1 MSDNGEAVSLNLFK
15 NPTKILNVL
24 ISSKTRIKLL
34 LKFFLNSS
42 NKAYLR
48 GLAQEFGESTNAIRL
63 ELNKLEGAGMLSSE
77 YDGNKKYFS
86 ANKDHPLFSDIQNI
100 VRKYVG
106 IDQIV
111 DQIVNDLGAIKKIY
125 LTGEWAKGK
134 ESDVIDLCFVGHDL
148 NKIYL
153 LEIIEKTER
162 LIGKKIKYLIY
173 KENETLEK
181 GLLIW
186 HKE

>member
-1 MSDNGEAVSLNLFK
+1 M
-15 NPTKILNVL
+15 
-24 ISSKTRIKLL
+24 

-86 ANKDHPLFSDIQNI
+86 ANIEHPLFYDIQNI
-100 VRKYVG
+100 IHKYVG
-106 IDQIV
+106 LDQIIDQIV
-111 DQIVNDLGAIKKIY
+111 TDLGAIKKIY
-125 LTGEWAKGK
+125 LTGEWANGK
-134 ESDVIDLCFVGHDL
+134 ESEVIDLCFVGQDL

-153 LEIIEKTER
+153 LKLIETTEQ

-173 KENETLEK
+173 QEHEILEE

>member
-1 MSDNGEAVSLNLFK
+1 M
-15 NPTKILNVL
+15 
-24 ISSKTRIKLL
+24 
-34 LKFFLNSS
+34 LKFFLNSA

-48 GLAQEFGESTNAIRL
+48 GLAQEFGESTNSIRL
-63 ELNKLEGAGMLSSE
+63 ELNKLEGAGMLCSE
-77 YDGNKKYFS
+77 YNGNKKYFS
-86 ANKDHPLFSDIQNI
+86 ANKQHPLFSDIQNI

-125 LTGEWAKGK
+125 LTGEWAKGV

-153 LEIIEKTER
+153 LNLIEKTEH

-173 KENETLEK
+173 KEHEAIEE

>member
-1 MSDNGEAVSLNLFK
+1 M
-15 NPTKILNVL
+15 
-24 ISSKTRIKLL
+24 
-34 LKFFLNSS
+34 LKFFLNSA

-63 ELNKLEGAGMLSSE
+63 ELNKLEGAGMLCSE

-86 ANKDHPLFSDIQNI
+86 ANKAHPLFYDIQNI

-106 IDQIV
+106 VDQIV

-134 ESDVIDLCFVGHDL
+134 ESDVIDLCFVGSNL

-153 LEIIEKTER
+153 LELIEKTEQ

-173 KENETLEK
+173 QEHEILEE

>member
-1 MSDNGEAVSLNLFK
+1 M
-15 NPTKILNVL
+15 
-24 ISSKTRIKLL
+24 
-34 LKFFLNSS
+34 LKFFLNSA

-63 ELNKLEGAGMLSSE
+63 ELNKLESAGMLCSE

-86 ANKDHPLFSDIQNI
+86 ANKAHPLFSDIQNI

-134 ESDVIDLCFVGHDL
+134 ESEVIDLCFVGTDL

-153 LEIIEKTER
+153 LELIEKTEQ

-173 KENETLEK
+173 EEHEILEEC
-181 GLLIW
+181 LLIW

>member
-1 MSDNGEAVSLNLFK
+1 MEIK
-15 NPTKILNVL
+15 NIFQQIKSTHYFLTFKIL
-24 ISSKTRIKLL
+24 
-34 LKFFLNSS
+34 F
-42 NKAYLR
+42 
-48 GLAQEFGESTNAIRL
+48 
-63 ELNKLEGAGMLSSE
+63 
-77 YDGNKKYFS
+77 
-86 ANKDHPLFSDIQNI
+86 H
-100 VRKYVG
+100 KYVG

-134 ESDVIDLCFVGHDL
+134 ESEVIDLCFVGRDL

-153 LEIIEKTER
+153 LKLIEKTEH

-173 KENETLEK
+173 QEHEALEE

>member
-1 MSDNGEAVSLNLFK
+1 M
-15 NPTKILNVL
+15 
-24 ISSKTRIKLL
+24 
-34 LKFFLNSS
+34 LKFFLNSA

-63 ELNKLEGAGMLSSE
+63 ELNKLESAGMLCSE
-77 YDGNKKYFS
+77 YNGNKKYFS
-86 ANKDHPLFSDIQNI
+86 ANKEHPLFSDIQNI

-134 ESDVIDLCFVGHDL
+134 ESEVIDLCIVGCDL

-153 LEIIEKTER
+153 LELIEKTEH
-162 LIGKKIKYLIY
+162 LIDKKIKYLIY
-173 KENETLEK
+173 QDLEALDE

>member
-1 MSDNGEAVSLNLFK
+1 M
-15 NPTKILNVL
+15 
-24 ISSKTRIKLL
+24 
-34 LKFFLNSS
+34 LKFFLNSA

-63 ELNKLEGAGMLSSE
+63 ELNKLENAGMLCSE

-86 ANKDHPLFSDIQNI
+86 ANKAHPLFSDIQNI
-100 VRKYVG
+100 VHKYVG
-106 IDQIV
+106 IDKIV

-134 ESDVIDLCFVGHDL
+134 ESEVIDLCFVGSDL

-153 LEIIEKTER
+153 IELIEKTEH
-162 LIGKKIKYLIY
+162 LIGKKIKFLIY
-173 KENETLEK
+173 QDYEAIEE

>member
-1 MSDNGEAVSLNLFK
+1 
-15 NPTKILNVL
+15 
-24 ISSKTRIKLL
+24 
-34 LKFFLNSS
+34 
-42 NKAYLR
+42 
-48 GLAQEFGESTNAIRL
+48 
-63 ELNKLEGAGMLSSE
+63 MLCSE

-86 ANKDHPLFSDIQNI
+86 ANKAHPLFSDIQNI

-111 DQIVNDLGAIKKIY
+111 DQIVNDLGAVKKIY

-134 ESDVIDLCFVGHDL
+134 ESDVIDLCFVGSDL

-153 LEIIEKTER
+153 LELIEKTEQ

-173 KENETLEK
+173 QEHEILEE

>member
-1 MSDNGEAVSLNLFK
+1 
-15 NPTKILNVL
+15 
-24 ISSKTRIKLL
+24 
-34 LKFFLNSS
+34 
-42 NKAYLR
+42 
-48 GLAQEFGESTNAIRL
+48 
-63 ELNKLEGAGMLSSE
+63 MLCSE

-86 ANKDHPLFSDIQNI
+86 ANKAHTLFSDIQNI

-125 LTGEWAKGK
+125 LTGVWAKGK
-134 ESDVIDLCFVGHDL
+134 ESEVIDLSFVGTDL

-153 LEIIEKTER
+153 VELIEKTEQ

-173 KENETLEK
+173 LEHEILEE

>member
-1 MSDNGEAVSLNLFK
+1 
-15 NPTKILNVL
+15 
-24 ISSKTRIKLL
+24 
-34 LKFFLNSS
+34 
-42 NKAYLR
+42 
-48 GLAQEFGESTNAIRL
+48 
-63 ELNKLEGAGMLSSE
+63 MLCSE

-86 ANKDHPLFSDIQNI
+86 ANKEHPLFSDIQNI

-111 DQIVNDLGAIKKIY
+111 DQIVNDLGAVKKIY
-125 LTGEWAKGK
+125 LTGEWANGI
-134 ESDVIDLCFVGHDL
+134 ESEVIDLCFVGHEL

-153 LEIIEKTER
+153 LEIIEKTEY

-173 KENETLEK
+173 QEHEALEE